1 MNFRTSTKNM
11 ILSAILFAV
20 PALAQDAKPQP
31 KLTLISNVNIFDG
44 VSDQLQRNMHVLVK
58 DNLIETISDEP
69 LAIIQTDNVTM
80 IDGGGRTLMPGLIDA
95 HVHLTIPEPID
106 ALRNKVDWMYWG
118 VVSGQEAERM
128 LLRGFTTVRD
138 AGGPAIG
145 LARAIDQGKVPGP
158 RVYPSGPV
166 ISQTSGH
173 GEHRNYT
180 EPHPNMPG
188 SMPAFF
194 NQHLE
199 FLADGKPEVLRAT
212 REALRLGATQIKL
225 MAGGGV
231 SSSTDPLHTVQFL
244 PEELKAAVDAAKDWD
259 TYVMVHVYEDAGILR
274 SIEAGVKC
282 LEHATLMTEKSAKA
296 IKEADVWVVPY
307 FSMLKLTPEN
317 AATALGPQAV
327 PKFMAVKNG
336 ALQQMKLLKEYEIRK
351 VVFSTDIIG
360 DPAALQK
367 QNEEFGLRLQ
377 AWSSHEILVQATSRC
392 GELMALC
399 GKLNPYTEGPLG
411 VINKGA
417 YADLLIVQG
426 NPLEDVRILED
437 YENSFKLIMK
447 DGKVYKN
454 TLK

>member
-1 MNFRTSTKNM
+1 MPNRTGTGLACLISV
-11 ILSAILFAV
+11 LSLSFV
-20 PALAQDAKPQP
+20 SAQDSLP
-31 KLTLISNVNIFDG
+31 KLVLISNVSVFDG
-44 VSDQLQRNMHVLVK
+44 VNNKLHKDMHVLVK
-58 DNLIETISDEP
+58 DNLIETISEEP
-69 LAIIQTDNVTM
+69 LAIIQTSNSTI

-95 HVHLTIPEPID
+95 HVHLTIPEPVD

-118 VVSGQEAERM
+118 AVAGREAENM

-145 LARAIDQGKVPGP
+145 LARAIDQGKIPGP
-158 RVYPSGPV
+158 RVYPCGPV

-188 SMPAFF
+188 SMPSFF

-212 REALRLGATQIKL
+212 REALRLGATQIKV

-231 SSSTDPLHTVQFL
+231 SSTTDPIHTVQFL
-244 PEELKAAVDAAKDWD
+244 PEEMKAAVDAAKDWD

-307 FSMLKLTPEN
+307 FSMLKLTAEN
-317 AATALGPQAV
+317 IATALGPQAV
-327 PKFMAVKNG
+327 PKFLRVQKGAVN
-336 ALQQMKLLKEYEIRK
+336 QMKLLKQFQISK
-351 VVFSTDIIG
+351 VAFSTDIIG
-360 DPAALQK
+360 DPSALKK

-392 GELMALC
+392 AELMSLS
-399 GKLNPYTEGPLG
+399 GRLNPYTEGPLG
-411 VINKGA
+411 VIKEGA
-417 YADLLIVQG
+417 YADLLLVDG
-426 NPLEDVRILED
+426 NPLEDVRVLED
-437 YENSFKLIMK
+437 YESNIDLIMK
-447 DGKVYKN
+447 DGTIYKN
-454 TLK
+454 ELN